1 MPSIFSNASAPG
13 LQRVC
18 SFFVSLFLL
27 FHVSPPAQ
35 ANDLDQPTVIIV
47 VGAAGEESY
56 GRDFSRSAKRWQ
68 DACRDGNAVAHLIGL
83 DEPDDRPDLDK
94 LRALLTSLSCDTDL
108 PLWIVLIG
116 HGTFDGTDARFNLRG
131 PDFTATDMAEWLVTF
146 KRPIALINGASASA
160 PFLPALSGPNRV
172 IVTATRSGYEHNYA
186 RFGLHF
192 AEAIANPEAD
202 LDKDGQTSIL
212 EAFLIASARVAEFY
226 ETEGRLATEHALI
239 DDNGDALG
247 TPTDWFQGL
256 RVEKKSADGNLPD
269 GLRARQWHLVPGELE
284 RLLASESRQRRD
296 QLELQI
302 AHLRQVKADVHEE
315 DYYRQLEIYLLELA
329 ELYESL
335 DAPPQADPP

>member
-1 MPSIFSNASAPG
+1 MPSLSSDARSLI
-13 LQRVC
+13 
-18 SFFVSLFLL
+18 VSLVLL
-27 FHVSPPAQ
+27 FHVSPLAY
-35 ANDLDQPTVIIV
+35 ANDLHQPIVVIV
-47 VGAAGEESY
+47 VGAPGEESY
-56 GRDFSRSAKRWQ
+56 GRDFSRSAKLWQ
-68 DACRDGNAVAHLIGL
+68 DACREGNAFAHLIGL
-83 DEPDDRPDLDK
+83 DPPDARPDLDK
-94 LRALLTSLSCDTDL
+94 LRDLLSSLSCDSDL

-116 HGTFDGTDARFNLRG
+116 HGTFDGTHARFNLRG
-131 PDFTATDMAEWLVTF
+131 PDFTATDLAEWLAAF
-146 KRPIALINGASASA
+146 KRPIALINSASASA

-172 IVTATRSGYEHNYA
+172 IVTATRSGYEQNYA
-186 RFGLHF
+186 RFGSHF

-239 DDNGDALG
+239 DDNGDGLG

-269 GLRARQWHLVPGELE
+269 GLRARQWHLVPGEVE
-284 RLLASESRQRRD
+284 RLLAPVSRQRRD

-302 AHLRQVKADVHEE
+302 AELRQVKADMREE
-315 DYYRQLEIYLLELA
+315 DYYRQLERYLLELA

-335 DAPPQADPP
+335 EAPPQTHSPESRVF